1 MIENAWQCLICF
13 VLETPLGPG
22 GGDRRQTWQTM
33 PVARP
38 FSTYLMA
45 MREGIIWLVENWWS
59 WSQYR
64 KELLWVYLYFNIS
77 GMRQSSRR
85 KFEMQYKLAEKT
97 GVSKK
102 HIYCMFAYSSYGAG
116 IWISPGISS
125 YAAGIGVSHF
135 QATELL
141 SQAMGLKLLHLK
153 VCQATELLSEPT
165 GLDLKLAQA
174 RRLELDYLK
183 ASQATGLE
191 LKHFKLCQAT
201 ELLSQA
207 TGWNWSISRYLKL
220 WGWNLNMSSYGTW
233 IGVSQC
239 ISSYADG
246 ISSYEA
252 RSWNISRY
260 LKLWGWDL
268 SISRYLKK
276 WGWNLSISSYGTWI
290 GVSQC
295 ISSYADGISS
305 YEARSWSI
313 SRYLKLWGWDLSI
326 SKSQGI
332 SRNGAGIWVSQGISR
347 NGAGIWVSQATG
359 LEFEYL
365 KVSQD
370 TRLVSQTTRLATG
383 VGLEYLKPLGWNW
396 SISSFPAGI
405 WVSQASRLE
414 FRYLKRNL
422 SISSLSGW
430 NLGISSLP
438 ARIWVPQGEFGYSI
452 SSFQAVIWVS
462 QASGLEFEYLKLP
475 QGIWASQASRLE
487 FEYLKRNLGMS
498 SLQNLS
504 ISSLQARIWVF
515 QPQVDFEYLKLPG
528 WNLSI
533 SSGSWVS
540 QAFWLEFEY
549 LKPLGVELE
558 YLNRNLGISSF
569 LAGVWVSQASR
580 NGIWVSQASRA
591 GI

>member
-1 MIENAWQCLICF
+1 MLLNFHRIFVYSRLKRFPGAQHESKRCSLKQFMTSGIQGLLMLFNDWECLICF

-64 KELLWVYLYFNIS
+64 KELLWVYFNIS

-220 WGWNLNMSSYGTW
+220 WGWNLNM
-233 IGVSQC
+233 
-239 ISSYADG
+239 
-246 ISSYEA
+246 
-252 RSWNISRY
+252 
-260 LKLWGWDL
+260 
-268 SISRYLKK
+268 
-276 WGWNLSISSYGTWI
+276 SSYGTWI

-475 QGIWASQASRLE
+475 QKIWASQASRLE

-515 QPQVDFEYLKLPG
+515 QPQVEFEYLKLPG